1 MNTAIKR
8 AFRILEYLTSESD
21 PKGETLSYIGRQ
33 LGIPK
38 SSVFDILES
47 LTELGYVDC
56 SDRKYYRIG
65 SGAAYLGFKVIENNS
80 FFAVTRKHLEQLSE
94 ECNLTTFAGIGFGSN
109 LVIVDKLPP
118 RTGMSVSGCIGSTKP
133 IHISAMGKAILA
145 YLPEDTVRDA
155 IGSSCFVSYTRNS
168 IINFNQLFKNLA
180 GVRKNGFAVNN
191 FEEDDYIYG
200 VAAPVF
206 DPSGKVCGAVEA
218 SAFVQTLENADLQA
232 LAASVKHCAARITE
246 DLKKI

>member
-21 PKGETLSYIGRQ
+21 PKGESLSYIGRQ

-38 SSVFDILES
+38 SSAFDILES

-80 FFAVTRKHLEQLSE
+80 FFAVARKHLEQLSK

-109 LVIVDKLPP
+109 LVITDKLPP
-118 RTGMSVSGCIGSTKP
+118 REGMSVSGCIGSTKP

-180 GVRKNGFAVNN
+180 GVRKNGFAVKILFPNKKP
-191 FEEDDYIYG
+191 FFTSLFLAMDLEEGLGDALDG
-200 VAAPVF
+200 VFLDGTCEKSV
-206 DPSGKVCGAVEA
+206 S
-218 SAFVQTLENADLQA
+218 S
-232 LAASVKHCAARITE
+232 ASVAF
-246 DLKKI
+246 